1 MPSFGFVPFGF
12 SARECVSVCLL
23 IKDCV
28 IALDS
33 SRGSA
38 TEYQQVIREL
48 WALEHALC
56 EVVTLAEGFESTA
69 ELNALAGSAK
79 RVADQCK
86 ECIEGFLKK
95 VKKYQKSLALTYE
108 DTGGTTVSVSTK
120 HQWRDAVGKLGWAL
134 FMKDDL
140 AKFRA
145 EINAH
150 SSYINMLLIT
160 ASMYVFHPDCLSAV
174 ESNADVDKIV
184 DKAEWQRSP

>member
-1 MPSFGFVPFGF
+1 MPPFGFVPFGF
-12 SARECVSVCLL
+12 SARECVSVCLV

-28 IALDS
+28 LALDS

-38 TEYQQVIREL
+38 TEYQEVIREL

-56 EVVTLAEGFESTA
+56 EVVTLAEGFETTA

-86 ECIEGFLKK
+86 ECIQGFLKK
-95 VKKYQKSLALTYE
+95 VKKYEKSLAISRE
-108 DTGGTTVSVSTK
+108 HIGGIAGSAGTR
-120 HQWRDAVGKLGWAL
+120 HQWRDVAGKLGWAL

-160 ASMYVFHPDCLSAV
+160 ASM
-174 ESNADVDKIV
+174 
-184 DKAEWQRSP
+184 